1 MHRLSL
7 TAMTAC
13 VALMLGTGIHAQQLA
28 PPPMLDYGPNIT
40 LEQAMKAANAALAE
54 SKTLNVLE
62 GIAVVDTAGRLVYFL
77 KMDNARAI
85 AVELAQHKARTA
97 AMYKVP
103 SKAYED
109 RVASGGAG
117 IGALS
122 LDNVTAAAG
131 GIPIVVGGRII
142 GAIGVGG
149 GPNGGIDSQAAQAGV
164 DALK

>member
-1 MHRLSL
+1 MRHL
-7 TAMTAC
+7 TLIVTAC
-13 VALMLGTGIHAQQLA
+13 TALVFGTALHAQQPA
-28 PPPMLDYGPNIT
+28 PPPLPDYGPNLT

-54 SKTLNVLE
+54 SKKLKVLE

-85 AVELAQHKARTA
+85 AVELAQDKARTA
-97 AMYKVP
+97 AMFKVP
-103 SKAYED
+103 SSAYEH

-117 IGALS
+117 IAALS
-122 LDNVTAAAG
+122 LHGVIAASG
-131 GIPIVVGGRII
+131 GIPIVVGGKII

-149 GPNGGIDSQAAQAGV
+149 GPNGGIDAQAAQAGV

>member
-1 MHRLSL
+1 MHHLSL

-13 VALMLGTGIHAQQLA
+13 AALMLGTGIHAQQLA
-28 PPPMLDYGPNIT
+28 PPPLLDYGPNIT

-54 SKTLNVLE
+54 LKKLNVLE

-77 KMDNARAI
+77 KMDSARAI

-103 SKAYED
+103 SKAYEE
-109 RVASGGAG
+109 RVAAGGAG

-131 GIPIVVGGRII
+131 GIPIVVGGRSLVPS
-142 GAIGVGG
+142 A
-149 GPNGGIDSQAAQAGV
+149 SAAVRTVELTLRPRKLAST
-164 DALK
+164 L